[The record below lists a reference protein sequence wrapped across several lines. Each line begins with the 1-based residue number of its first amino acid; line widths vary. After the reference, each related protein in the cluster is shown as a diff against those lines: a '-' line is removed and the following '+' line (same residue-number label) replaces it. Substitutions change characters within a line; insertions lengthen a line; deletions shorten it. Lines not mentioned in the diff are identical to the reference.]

1 MVTQNAV
8 YIQYTLSKFRS
19 TAKLFVKQIKA
30 IPRILQ
36 TLRHGMYFYLA
47 WRNFFE
53 AINFLYNARIT
64 KTWLFEAYHNPFLGE
79 I

>member
-1 MVTQNAV
+1 MQFTFGTFYQN
-8 YIQYTLSKFRS
+8 YQHYKIIRM
-19 TAKLFVKQIKA
+19 
-30 IPRILQ
+30 LQ

-53 AINFLYNARIT
+53 AINFFYNARIT